1 MLAKSLCGKEVAR
14 EVLTVLSTKL
24 GIPGSRL
31 IAIMRDRAAVNN
43 VAVRTLAIMYPSAIG
58 IGCFSHTLDHVGEKF
73 RVPTF

>member
-1 MLAKSLCGKEVAR
+1 MLAKSLCGEEVAR

-43 VAVRTLAIMYPSAIG
+43 VAVRTLAIMYLSAID